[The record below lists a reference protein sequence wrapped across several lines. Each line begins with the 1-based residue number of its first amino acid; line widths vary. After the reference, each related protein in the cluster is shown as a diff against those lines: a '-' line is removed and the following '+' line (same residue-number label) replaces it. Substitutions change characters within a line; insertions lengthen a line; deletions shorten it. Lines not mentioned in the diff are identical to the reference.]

1 MNPAKRIL
9 LGTLIA
15 VLAGA
20 GLSYELYAEFH
31 EREFLRRAARAT
43 ATVMSNTHH
52 KTARSEAYEV
62 VYAVTVNGEDVTGS
76 DELEVDSGRKLE
88 IGDKIEV
95 LYSLTD
101 PHANQI
107 ANMSH
112 GMDKVSTGVAAAF
125 LVLGVVAVVRA
136 RHAKHVAAG
145 SRGAEARL

>member
-31 EREFLRRAARAT
+31 ERGFLRGAAHAT

-52 KTARSEAYEV
+52 KTARSEYYAV
-62 VYAVTVNGEDVTGS
+62 VYAFTVNGQDVTGS
-76 DELEVDSGRKLE
+76 EELEADAGRNLDS
-88 IGDKIEV
+88 GDKIEV
-95 LYSLTD
+95 LYSPSD

-107 ANMSH
+107 ANVPH

-125 LVLGVVAVVRA
+125 LVLGLVAVVRA

-145 SRGAEARL
+145 SRTTK